1 MSTNPISDD
10 RLNAFVDDQLGA
22 SEKSEIFEAMDAD
35 SSISQRACEL
45 RQLGE
50 LVRHAYDRPPQSERL
65 RKQKARRVSPFGR
78 AAAATLLVGLGAT
91 LGWIGH
97 QQPDAITPLQTA
109 SSMNAMFLSD
119 EDRAFHSGDLS
130 TVTNEHQLKRVIV
143 HLNTSSE
150 AKFEKALATAEQLLS
165 TYADDSHG
173 AEIELVANASA
184 VKMLRSGH
192 SPYAQR
198 VRALQEKY
206 FNLTFLACKDA
217 MDHVREMENL
227 DSDLDMLPDVE
238 VTPSALEHIL
248 NRMNEGWVYLNV

>member
-1 MSTNPISDD
+1 MSTNHISDD
-10 RLNAFVDDQLGA
+10 RLNAFVDDQLDA
-22 SEKSEIFEAMDAD
+22 SEKSEIFEAMDTD
-35 SSISQRACEL
+35 NSISQRACEL

-65 RKQKARRVSPFGR
+65 RKQTARRVNPFGR

-91 LGWIGH
+91 LGWISH
-97 QQPDAITPLQTA
+97 EQPDATIPMQ
-109 SSMNAMFLSD
+109 SNNMHAMFLSD
-119 EDRAFHSGDLS
+119 DDRAFHSGDLS
-130 TVTNEHQLKRVIV
+130 TVTNENQLKRVIV
-143 HLNTSSE
+143 HLNTSNE

-165 TYADDSHG
+165 TYADESHG

-192 SPYAQR
+192 TPYAQR
-198 VRALQEKY
+198 IRALQEQY

-227 DSDLDMLPDVE
+227 DGDLNMLPDVE

-248 NRMNEGWVYLNV
+248 NRMNEGWVYLTV